1 MGASGVIFMVVYA
14 LAVVAE
20 FYFVPMY
27 LKAVW
32 PEKSM
37 RSLKYKMVC
46 SALFMLA
53 ALCCMFY
60 SNNYTSYTAFMLTG
74 LAFGLVGDLLIHY
87 PTPKKAITALGG
99 VSFFI
104 GHIFYIAAF
113 SVTMKNYFPQ
123 AKVLDYRAVTVIL
136 ALAGIGVIIALA
148 KKIKFGIFAVP
159 VLFYT
164 VVLVTMLVTAFQLTI
179 RLQGTLSVAVTVMLG
194 ALLFVL
200 SDATIVFLLFGGQ
213 EKNRPL
219 KVFNITTYFLGQIL
233 LGTSILFIQS

>member
-1 MGASGVIFMVVYA
+1 MGASGVIFMIVYA

-104 GHIFYIAAF
+104 GHIFYIVAF

-136 ALAGIGVIIALA
+136 ALAGINDKASGSPERCRHGNAGRIAVCA
-148 KKIKFGIFAVP
+148 FGRNHSFSSVRRP
-159 VLFYT
+159 REKQ
-164 VVLVTMLVTAFQLTI
+164 TA
-179 RLQGTLSVAVTVMLG
+179 
-194 ALLFVL
+194 
-200 SDATIVFLLFGGQ
+200 
-213 EKNRPL
+213 
-219 KVFNITTYFLGQIL
+219 
-233 LGTSILFIQS
+233 